1 MGEILTICS
10 PGELRRK
17 ADFGWSQRRCRTCQ
31 VRVPG
36 NHAVP
41 INYRMYR
48 RLNCPSKQGSQDV
61 TRCYKVCERFMKGQ
75 HFNTSHLGL
84 FVADLDFLGAVQLS
98 IWWNTEGMKST
109 HSRGSVEFFFACF
122 TAGVPS
128 GQLSK
133 IVTHML
139 FPDIVRIRQDPQVT
153 SAILVKEV
161 ASFLAS
167 LVVSTVP
174 GLLGSQLDLNPGIRG
189 WQAIFPMVFPMV
201 FPPKTRGSFRMTWSL
216 GHPAQS

>member
-84 FVADLDFLGAVQLS
+84 FVADLDFLGAVHLS

-109 HSRGSVEFFFACF
+109 HSRGSVEFFSCMFYCRCSFRPTQQNSDTHAF
-122 TAGVPS
+122 PRHSEDTSGSTAMFISDKWQVPS
-128 GQLSK
+128 
-133 IVTHML
+133 
-139 FPDIVRIRQDPQVT
+139 
-153 SAILVKEV
+153 
-161 ASFLAS
+161 
-167 LVVSTVP
+167 
-174 GLLGSQLDLNPGIRG
+174 
-189 WQAIFPMVFPMV
+189 
-201 FPPKTRGSFRMTWSL
+201 
-216 GHPAQS
+216 